1 MRVDVHQELA
11 CDRHGG
17 LVEVREQSRMLGK
30 TKRVQIQIVCPIKS
44 IRGSILNIEYSQ
56 STYRMSSSS
65 RPTQR
70 AIKEEVRKY
79 PNHYF
84 K

>member
-30 TKRVQIQIVCPIKS
+30 TKRVQIQIACPIKS
-44 IRGSILNIEYSQ
+44 IRGSIFNIEYSQ
-56 STYRMSSSS
+56 STGCLHRHAQLKGRSKK
-65 RPTQR
+65 R
-70 AIKEEVRKY
+70 
-79 PNHYF
+79 
-84 K
+84 